1 MEYLMVIILVVG
13 FILSFFLKKVSFLN
27 NYFLDLVLSAF
38 SLIMLLYLLFF
49 ENVQDFYNLAFW
61 GFLFVVFL
69 IQGLIKK
76 SKKTEK

>member
-1 MEYLMVIILVVG
+1 MELLLVIILIVG
-13 FILSFFLKKVSFLN
+13 FVLSFFVKKVSFLN
-27 NYFLDLVLSAF
+27 NYLFDLLLSAF
-38 SLIMLLYLLFF
+38 SLIGLVYLLFI

-76 SKKTEK
+76 SKKIEK

>member
-1 MEYLMVIILVVG
+1 MEFLLVIILIVG
-13 FILSFFLKKVSFLN
+13 FILSFFVKKVSFLN
-27 NYFLDLVLSAF
+27 NYLFDLLLSAF
-38 SLIMLLYLLFF
+38 SLIGLVYLLFI

-76 SKKTEK
+76 SKKIEK

>member
-1 MEYLMVIILVVG
+1 MVIILVVG

-27 NYFLDLVLSAF
+27 NYFLNLVLSAF